1 MFNDSLGMCIE
12 KTPGGVVIEGA
23 GDTRVLVAVFEGPG
37 EKEVMAI
44 PSATANGIKCMV
56 VAVSAAGEMVVFI
69 IASIV
74 LKQLACRDEDMEENC
89 SKIPASD
96 KRFEWLRIDDPK
108 LFEDEPR
115 TGNLAHPCAKREYH
129 IQMPSLP
136 NSVLL
141 GSGLRL
147 GSLRDCRMC
156 L

>member
-74 LKQLACRDEDMEENC
+74 LKQRACRVEDMEENC
-89 SKIPASD
+89 SKIPASN
-96 KRFEWLRIDDPK
+96 KRFN
-108 LFEDEPR
+108 
-115 TGNLAHPCAKREYH
+115 G
-129 IQMPSLP
+129 
-136 NSVLL
+136 
-141 GSGLRL
+141 
-147 GSLRDCRMC
+147 
-156 L
+156 

>member
-1 MFNDSLGMCIE
+1 
-12 KTPGGVVIEGA
+12 
-23 GDTRVLVAVFEGPG
+23 
-37 EKEVMAI
+37 MAI
-44 PSATANGIKCMV
+44 PPVTANGFKCMV

>member
-74 LKQLACRDEDMEENC
+74 LKQLACRVEDMEENC
-89 SKIPASD
+89 SKIPASN
-96 KRFEWLRIDDPK
+96 KGFN
-108 LFEDEPR
+108 
-115 TGNLAHPCAKREYH
+115 G
-129 IQMPSLP
+129 
-136 NSVLL
+136 
-141 GSGLRL
+141 
-147 GSLRDCRMC
+147 
-156 L
+156 

>member
-69 IASIV
+69 IAPIV

-89 SKIPASD
+89 SKIPASN
-96 KRFEWLRIDDPK
+96 KRFN
-108 LFEDEPR
+108 
-115 TGNLAHPCAKREYH
+115 G
-129 IQMPSLP
+129 
-136 NSVLL
+136 
-141 GSGLRL
+141 
-147 GSLRDCRMC
+147 
-156 L
+156 

>member
-56 VAVSAAGEMVVFI
+56 VAVSAAGEMLVFI

-74 LKQLACRDEDMEENC
+74 LKQLACRVEDMEENC
-89 SKIPASD
+89 SKIPASN
-96 KRFEWLRIDDPK
+96 KRFN
-108 LFEDEPR
+108 
-115 TGNLAHPCAKREYH
+115 G
-129 IQMPSLP
+129 
-136 NSVLL
+136 
-141 GSGLRL
+141 
-147 GSLRDCRMC
+147 
-156 L
+156 

>member
-12 KTPGGVVIEGA
+12 KTPGGFVIEGA

-74 LKQLACRDEDMEENC
+74 LKQLACRVEDMEENC
-89 SKIPASD
+89 SKIPASN
-96 KRFEWLRIDDPK
+96 KRFN
-108 LFEDEPR
+108 
-115 TGNLAHPCAKREYH
+115 G
-129 IQMPSLP
+129 
-136 NSVLL
+136 
-141 GSGLRL
+141 
-147 GSLRDCRMC
+147 
-156 L
+156 

>member
-89 SKIPASD
+89 SKILASN
-96 KRFEWLRIDDPK
+96 KKFN
-108 LFEDEPR
+108 
-115 TGNLAHPCAKREYH
+115 G
-129 IQMPSLP
+129 
-136 NSVLL
+136 
-141 GSGLRL
+141 
-147 GSLRDCRMC
+147 
-156 L
+156 